1 METFLIYIGKTAL
14 AVGAFYLTFYFLFR
28 TQSLFRFNR
37 FYLLS
42 SFLISFI
49 IPLITFTVI
58 KIVIP
63 SAFHQNTNYEAVLPS
78 TEALVFSPVKDN
90 LDISLWGFYIYLIGV
105 GISIIHLIIGHIRA
119 KSLISKSY
127 KEINYSTEFC
137 VSKEDIHPF
146 SFFNKIIV
154 PKKILTHP
162 NLDLIIQHENV
173 HVKEKHT
180 LDMLLS
186 ELLFTFQW
194 FNPFAWLIK
203 DAIKTNLE
211 YIADEKVVQ
220 ENDLQTYQLTMVS
233 LADKKGIAPF
243 LTALNGSQLKNR
255 IIMMKQKT
263 ENKFPTLKRIALIP
277 LLALL
282 VMGLSTKEVKTEIIS
297 LHQGQEQK
305 TTIAEDQDSIP
316 NKEDIIDIIKKHGD
330 EEVFKGNARSDIL
343 DNLPQERPL
352 FVADGI
358 VKETEVDKI
367 NKNSIEGITVLK
379 DKSAETLYGTKGKNG
394 VVLITTKKGLVP
406 SEFKKKINQ
415 EIIYLDK
422 RRISSLD
429 QIPLNEIESFNS
441 YPGDNALGGT
451 TSMYVAKTNT
461 GNKSSHYS
469 NPLYFI
475 NGRLSKINNIDDLE
489 PNLIGSITVDSN
501 PESLKK
507 YGAKENDVIFWI
519 EQNNIDVK
527 NHASS
532 FKPEEYVYISG
543 KVISEEDKSP
553 VANALITVTGIS
565 DPKYRG
571 TLTNKN
577 GEFSLEVDTRAHKI
591 VGVALGKNW
600 KEYNCKDLSS
610 DEMIISLSKAKRKDI
625 EGISGIYEK
634 FYDYITSNNKKNQ
647 NNSISGK
654 VTDEYGNSIPGVSVI
669 IKGKTTGTITDE
681 EGNFMITV
689 EPDDYS
695 LIFAHQGFT
704 RKEVKITDKPSIVV
718 KLGISEKESSTPKDV
733 DDKKIEQEKWKRT
746 IYGKV
751 SDKKTGEPIPNASVL
766 IKGERIGTITDQTG
780 SYMIKIDDSDKNVI
794 LIFSNIGYD
803 INETKIQNKDEVNVT
818 LKKNE

>member
-49 IPLITFTVI
+49 IPLITFTVVE
-58 KIVIP
+58 KN
-63 SAFHQNTNYEAVLPS
+63 STSTFHQISNYNVFFPPNETLMINT
-78 TEALVFSPVKDN
+78 VKDN
-90 LDISLWGFYIYLIGV
+90 LDIALWCFYLYFIGV
-105 GISIIHLIIGHIRA
+105 GISIAHLIIGHIRA

-180 LDMLLS
+180 LDMLFA

-211 YIADEKVVQ
+211 YIADNVVIKTT
-220 ENDLQTYQLTMVS
+220 DVKTYQFAMVS

-263 ENKFPTLKRIALIP
+263 ENKKQILRKLVTIP
-277 LLALL
+277 LVTLL
-282 VMGLSTKEVKTEIIS
+282 VLTLS
-297 LHQGQEQK
+297 
-305 TTIAEDQDSIP
+305 
-316 NKEDIIDIIKKHGD
+316 NKE
-330 EEVFKGNARSDIL
+330 FQA
-343 DNLPQERPL
+343 
-352 FVADGI
+352 
-358 VKETEVDKI
+358 
-367 NKNSIEGITVLK
+367 
-379 DKSAETLYGTKGKNG
+379 KSL
-394 VVLITTKKGLVP
+394 
-406 SEFKKKINQ
+406 
-415 EIIYLDK
+415 LDK
-422 RRISSLD
+422 
-429 QIPLNEIESFNS
+429 EI
-441 YPGDNALGGT
+441 T
-451 TSMYVAKTNT
+451 
-461 GNKSSHYS
+461 
-469 NPLYFI
+469 
-475 NGRLSKINNIDDLE
+475 
-489 PNLIGSITVDSN
+489 
-501 PESLKK
+501 
-507 YGAKENDVIFWI
+507 
-519 EQNNIDVK
+519 
-527 NHASS
+527 
-532 FKPEEYVYISG
+532 ISG
-543 KVISEEDKSP
+543 KVLDQ
-553 VANALITVTGIS
+553 V
-565 DPKYRG
+565 
-571 TLTNKN
+571 
-577 GEFSLEVDTRAHKI
+577 SLKP
-591 VGVALGKNW
+591 
-600 KEYNCKDLSS
+600 
-610 DEMIISLSKAKRKDI
+610 
-625 EGISGIYEK
+625 ISGA
-634 FYDYITSNNKKNQ
+634 
-647 NNSISGK
+647 
-654 VTDEYGNSIPGVSVI
+654 SVI
-669 IKGKTTGTITDE
+669 IKGRPVGTITDE
-681 EGNFMITV
+681 EGNFTVTV
-689 EPDDYS
+689 EPDDNS

-718 KLGISEKESSTPKDV
+718 KLTTSEKEPPTPKNV
-733 DDKKIEQEKWKRT
+733 NDKKIEQEKWKRT